1 MRTPYRA
8 LALTLAGGL
17 LITACSSSTSHVGA
31 AAVVGTE
38 RITSGQVTQYVG
50 DLTSTTAGKSAA
62 ASDPA
67 STSRHILSLL
77 INEKIIGS
85 MAKTAGVSV
94 TPAEAAAEL
103 STLESQ
109 NGGRA
114 SLESAAAAQ
123 GIPPSYLNAYV
134 TDLLLAQKIGA
145 QLTAT
150 TPVSAAALQAA
161 YLKTYVQV
169 HAAHIL
175 VASQALA
182 EQILAEVKANPS
194 SFAALAL
201 KYSTDTG
208 SKSKGGDLGTASP
221 TAYVAPFAHA
231 VATAPVGS
239 FTVVHSQFGWHVIH
253 VISRGTTKP
262 YASVVSSLRQQALA
276 SVEQAKLSALF
287 TATAASLHITV
298 SPQFG
303 VWDAKT
309 EQVVAGNQLS
319 TPAASA
325 SPSA

>member
-1 MRTPYRA
+1 
-8 LALTLAGGL
+8 
-17 LITACSSSTSHVGA
+17 
-31 AAVVGTE
+31 
-38 RITSGQVTQYVG
+38 
-50 DLTSTTAGKSAA
+50 
-62 ASDPA
+62 
-67 STSRHILSLL
+67 
-77 INEKIIGS
+77 

-201 KYSTDTG
+201 K
-208 SKSKGGDLGTASP
+208 
-221 TAYVAPFAHA
+221 
-231 VATAPVGS
+231 
-239 FTVVHSQFGWHVIH
+239 
-253 VISRGTTKP
+253 
-262 YASVVSSLRQQALA
+262 
-276 SVEQAKLSALF
+276 
-287 TATAASLHITV
+287 
-298 SPQFG
+298 
-303 VWDAKT
+303 
-309 EQVVAGNQLS
+309 
-319 TPAASA
+319 
-325 SPSA
+325 